1 MVRWLYSLITNVD
14 VSIDE
19 YIRKINDTKS
29 PITRNVLSNVSFV
42 CSGSVML
49 STKDTVI
56 NNIQKATA
64 KIEAMQADIDVMK
77 SVIRE
82 HSEKLQKIS

>member
-29 PITRNVLSNVSFV
+29 PIRRNVLSNVSFV

-64 KIEAMQADIDVMK
+64 KIA
-77 SVIRE
+77 VIILRG
-82 HSEKLQKIS
+82 SLNFLISSFSK